1 MNQSAAEPPP
11 EPRVLAGV
19 PRFLAA
25 NYRGVMA
32 VDGRRTPQTGRR
44 TAIAAVAVLGWVLIL
59 IVAAGPRPDDRTWI
73 GLPAL
78 DDLMAVAFLALVVW
92 AVAWTARVLRVQPG
106 AKKTRPANLITIWFG
121 LALAIAVVMV
131 NPSIVERL
139 FRIEPAERSESTV
152 EEPAEEEPVDPVD
165 YEITANQVY
174 VALAAMG
181 AWIALTM
188 LARRRTESDEE
199 VGAPDDLVEGNGLG
213 RTIDRMVGDL
223 ELGTDARAAVLAA
236 YSRLEGALADHGRPR
251 RSSETAAEH
260 LDRVLNGLPI
270 DRDPLLDLAHRYEL
284 ARFSDHPITESDR
297 ERAAADLARARDD
310 LNRLARR

>member
-1 MNQSAAEPPP
+1 
-11 EPRVLAGV
+11 
-19 PRFLAA
+19 
-25 NYRGVMA
+25 MA
-32 VDGRRTPQTGRR
+32 VDGRRTPRTGRR

-92 AVAWTARVLRVQPG
+92 AAVWTTRVVRVRPG
-106 AKKTRPANLITIWFG
+106 AKTRSANLITLWLG

-139 FRIEPAERSESTV
+139 LRIEPAERSESSV
-152 EEPAEEEPVDPVD
+152 DEQAVEEPVDPVD
-165 YEITANQVY
+165 YEITANQIY
-174 VALAAMG
+174 VALAATG
-181 AWIALTM
+181 AWIALTV
-188 LARRRTESDEE
+188 LARRRTGSDEE
-199 VGAPDDLVEGNGLG
+199 VEVPDGLVEGNGLG

-260 LDRVLNGLPI
+260 LDRVLSGLPI
-270 DRDPLLDLAHRYEL
+270 DRGPLLDLAHRYEL

-297 ERAAADLARARDD
+297 DRAAADLARARDE